1 MVVNSNAIAAEIF
14 KGGVNQ
20 SLHQTIKKATMKN
33 IDGVMNVR
41 ADIDKKDEPSPESQV
56 ETPLAATL
64 LKSKGPLKD
73 KEAAKQGKFI
83 LKQL

>member
-33 IDGVMNVR
+33 IDGVM
-41 ADIDKKDEPSPESQV
+41 DIDKKDEPSPES
-56 ETPLAATL
+56 
-64 LKSKGPLKD
+64 
-73 KEAAKQGKFI
+73 
-83 LKQL
+83 